1 MNLLIF
7 VAYLLFLLIYLAFFA
22 YAIKRFLQ
30 IRIPGDKIPLIL
42 IIFAIFIITV
52 IIFSIIGFLIFL

>member
-7 VAYLLFLLIYLAFFA
+7 VAYLLFILIYFAFFA

-30 IRIPGDKIPLIL
+30 IRIPGDRIPLIL
-42 IIFAIFIITV
+42 IIFSFFVAGV
-52 IIFSIIGFLIFL
+52 IILSIISFLIIS